1 MEFTFS
7 EEAEKLRQ
15 AVREFVKKE
24 KLYDE
29 ILVQYQE
36 EHSDEYWDFVLS
48 VSKKLAEKKWLTLTW
63 PKEYGGLGA
72 SFEERLAFF
81 EEVGYWAIPGTGMG
95 VSGTGWV
102 GPSLMLFGTEELKQK
117 HLPLIASGLPDG
129 VWCTGYSEPD
139 SGSDLASLQTVAV
152 RDGDEYV
159 INGQKV
165 WTSAAH
171 RARWCWLAC
180 RTNPHVTKKHHGIS
194 LIIVDMKS
202 DGVKVRP
209 ITNLMGFNYF
219 NEIFFTNVRVPASNL
234 VGEEN
239 QGWYHIMK
247 ALAFERSVRPITA
260 TGSMRRYLDELVH
273 CATETGLI
281 KKPEIRQKLADLA
294 VEMRAMRQCVFDT
307 IWKESFGLPTPYEY
321 SRDKANNDELT
332 ERVARIGTALIG
344 AYSQIDP
351 LHKDNRWTKL
361 KGAFEGL
368 YYSNPGM
375 RNAAGTTFTQMN
387 IVGQF
392 GLGLPKSY

>member
-1 MEFTFS
+1 MEFNFG
-7 EEAEKLRQ
+7 EKAEKLRQ
-15 AVREFVKKE
+15 EVREFVKE
-24 KLYDE
+24 EGLYDE

-36 EHSDEYWDFVLS
+36 EHSDERWEFIKTIS
-48 VSKKLAEKKWLTLTW
+48 QKLAQRKWLTLTW
-63 PKEYGGLGA
+63 PREYGGLEA
-72 SFEERLAFF
+72 SLEERLAFF

-102 GPSLMLFGTEELKQK
+102 GPSLMIFGTEEQKKK
-117 HLPLIASGLPDG
+117 HLPLIASGSPDG

-139 SGSDLASLQTVAV
+139 SGSDLASLQTSAI
-152 RDGDEYV
+152 RQGDEYV

-180 RTNPHVTKKHHGIS
+180 RTNLNVKKKHEGIS

-202 DGVKVRP
+202 EGVKVRP
-209 ITNLMGFNYF
+209 IINLMGFHYF
-219 NEIFFTNVRVPASNL
+219 NEIFFTNVRVPATNL

-239 QGWYHIMK
+239 KGWYHIMK
-247 ALAFERSVRPITA
+247 ALAFERSVRPIA
-260 TGSMRRYLDELVH
+260 AKGSMKRYLDELVNY
-273 CATETGLI
+273 AKETGLF
-281 KKPEIRQKLADLA
+281 KKPEIRKRLAALG

-307 IWKESFGLPTPYEY
+307 IWKESLKLPTPYEY
-321 SRDKANNDELT
+321 SRDKANNDEIT
-332 ERVARIGTALIG
+332 EQVAVVGTELIG
-344 AYSQIDP
+344 AYSQIDQ
-351 LHKDNRWTKL
+351 LHKENRWTKL

-375 RNAAGTTFTQMN
+375 RNAAGTTLTQMN

-392 GLGLPKSY
+392 GLGQPRSY